1 MIIKHQIS
9 HCTGNVRK
17 ILQKVFFIHVNQM
30 FKFLMVI
37 FLTFGENNRLAKYT
51 KCNPIQKIFK
61 ISSSSNFLY
70 FSFPYL
76 SLLQQYL

>member
-30 FKFLMVI
+30 FKFGQPMD
-37 FLTFGENNRLAKYT
+37 TFRRLGAPTPISLNDGLSFNNNNNGYIL
-51 KCNPIQKIFK
+51 
-61 ISSSSNFLY
+61 NFWGK
-70 FSFPYL
+70 
-76 SLLQQYL
+76 